1 MGGKS
6 LQEQGTIISR
16 GVEIVIGTP
25 GRIADCLSQRLL
37 VLNQCYFTI
46 LDEADKMIEME
57 LEEQINQI
65 FSTIPKS
72 LTKSE
77 NEQEAMI

>member
-1 MGGKS
+1 
-6 LQEQGTIISR
+6 
-16 GVEIVIGTP
+16 
-25 GRIADCLSQRLL
+25 

-72 LTKSE
+72 LTKSD
-77 NEQEAMI
+77 NEQETII

>member
-25 GRIADCLSQRLL
+25 WRIADCLSQRLL

-65 FSTIPKS
+65 FSTIPES